1 MDKQAI
7 RDRVWDALERA
18 GVARF
23 PFPPHDRIP
32 NFAGAEAAA
41 DRLADRPEWARADP
55 VKSNPDAP
63 QLPVRRRALREG
75 TVVYMAVP
83 RLRDVRCFMALHPA
97 RIADTDAAATISSA
111 DEYAVQVGPEDM
123 EPIDL
128 IVAGSVAVTPQGD
141 RIGKGEGYSDLEFAI
156 LSEAGLVS
164 RETTI
169 ATTVHEMQLLDREFE
184 TDPHD
189 VPMDL
194 IVTPEQVI
202 ETDRRA
208 DRPAGIDW
216 DALPAAKIDAIPILQ
231 QLRPEGA

>member
-41 DRLADRPEWARADP
+41 DRLADRPEWTRADT

-63 QLPVRRRALREG
+63 QLPVRRRALREEML
-75 TVVYMAVP
+75 VYMAVP
-83 RLRDVRCFMALHPA
+83 RLREERCFMALDPT

-111 DEYAVQVGPEDM
+111 DEYAVQVGPADM
-123 EPIDL
+123 EPVDL
-128 IVAGSVAVTPQGD
+128 IVAGSVAVTPQID

-216 DALPAAKIDAIPILQ
+216 DALPPAKIDAIPILQ
-231 QLRPEGA
+231 QLRPEGS